1 MIVIAEFVTIR
12 EYRGATMIL
21 EHGEIVFKRHHYVVD
36 VGPREVDCQ
45 RQIIELDDNLF
56 RRLKL
61 RTPVNRIWANQQR
74 KGFLFGH
81 LVDMN
86 HLRLGW
92 RYKIASGGDD
102 ISSEPK

>member
-12 EYRGATMIL
+12 EYRGATTIL
-21 EHGEIVFKRHHYVVD
+21 DHGEICFKRHHYVVD

-45 RQIIELDDNLF
+45 RQIIELDDDLF
-56 RRLKL
+56 GMLNSPIN
-61 RTPVNRIWANQQR
+61 RTSTKQQR

-86 HLRLGW
+86 HLRLG
-92 RYKIASGGDD
+92 RRNVIASGDD
-102 ISSEPK
+102 DVTSETR

>member
-12 EYRGATMIL
+12 EYRGATTIL
-21 EHGEIVFKRHHYVVD
+21 EHGEILFKRHHYVVD

-45 RQIIELDDNLF
+45 RQIIELDDDLF

-74 KGFLFGH
+74 KGFFFGH
-81 LVDMN
+81 LVDLN
-86 HLRLGW
+86 HLGLVRGNE
-92 RYKIASGGDD
+92 IARGDD
-102 ISSEPK
+102 NVSSETR